1 MAIAAG
7 VLGLGLMLA
16 AVPEARGRSLAGS
29 NGGEIRV
36 GAQDAAKQEAEKKEA
51 EAKAQTSGAQ
61 KSEAEKKEAEKKA
74 GTAVTVGMAHPA
86 NPEDVKSLDAIVSA
100 IYGVIS
106 GPPGAR
112 DWKRFESL
120 FAKDARLIA
129 VHVPKDGGKAE
140 LRTMTPAGYAEMA
153 GSYFLAHGFFE
164 NEISRKTDSF
174 GDMTHIY
181 TTYES
186 RETKDAKPFARGINS
201 MEFFNDGQ
209 RWWCVEIYWDEER
222 PGNAIPEKYLGK

>member
-1 MAIAAG
+1 MALTVPGGWASVSSTAG
-7 VLGLGLMLA
+7 IVYT
-16 AVPEARGRSLAGS
+16 S
-29 NGGEIRV
+29 
-36 GAQDAAKQEAEKKEA
+36 AQDSAKQEAEKKEA
-51 EAKAQTSGAQ
+51 EAKAQ
-61 KSEAEKKEAEKKA
+61 KSDAEKKEAEKKA
-74 GTAVTVGMAHPA
+74 GTPVTVGMAHPA

-112 DWKRFESL
+112 DWNRFKSL
-120 FAKDARLIA
+120 FARDARLIA

-140 LRTMTPAGYAEMA
+140 LRIMTPGEYADLAGN
-153 GSYFLAHGFFE
+153 YFLAHGFFE
-164 NEISRKTDSF
+164 NEVSRKTDAF

-201 MEFFNDGQ
+201 MEFFNDGE